1 MANKKKAAAP
11 RSNENSMSII
21 GSKLNFEGR
30 EAYNLLR
37 TNLMFATKRNDRN
50 ARVIG
55 ITSST
60 HGEGKSLTVINLAYS
75 IAESGRKVI
84 LVECDLRLPTLRK
97 KLNLPRSTGLS
108 NILAGINSE
117 KATLHSDVLIKGL
130 DFVQAGDI
138 PPNPS
143 ELLGSKAFTNL
154 IDTLADNYDV
164 ILLDLP
170 PIGKVSDALVVSR
183 CTDGLVIVVRN
194 DYTNASQLDYTLR
207 QCELV
212 DAKVL
217 GFVYNGSGAKSKKY
231 KYGYGN
237 KYAYG
242 YSASHNSNKKKSSQS

>member
-1 MANKKKAAAP
+1 MANKKKAQAP

-55 ITSST
+55 VTSST

-194 DYTNASQLDYTLR
+194 DYTNASELDYTLR

-217 GFVYNGSGAKSKKY
+217 GFVYNGSGSKSKKY

-242 YSASHNSNKKKSSQS
+242 YGSTPKKKSTKS

>member
-1 MANKKKAAAP
+1 MAAKKKTQAP

-30 EAYNLLR
+30 ESYNLLR

-164 ILLDLP
+164 ILLDP
-170 PIGKVSDALVVSR
+170 E
-183 CTDGLVIVVRN
+183 
-194 DYTNASQLDYTLR
+194 LDYTLR